1 MFGVIGFVARRRLKA
16 CKQRLENLFF
26 GWIRFASGNPADGD
40 VSAGDAIQR
49 AFRIARQVTCDEKK
63 HAKHYRDYAHCP
75 DSHSDYKRS
84 GKRQVPARFWLAEP
98 RRILSFEPMEFSP
111 QQDAALKAVS
121 RWLRDGRPQVFRL
134 FGYAGTGKTTL
145 ARHFAEHVDGSVQFA
160 AFTGK
165 AAQVLRSKG
174 AVNARTIHSLIYRP
188 RGEEAVSDESTGRTT
203 MSPTFSLNRQSPVAK
218 AALIVIDECSMVD
231 EALGRDLMSFG
242 TPILVLGDPG
252 QLPPIS
258 GGGFFT
264 DHEPD
269 ILLTE
274 IHRQARDNPIIRLA
288 LDVREGREFMQGNYG
303 TAQVIGKA
311 DVTQDLV
318 LAADQVLVGANRTR
332 RLYNRRIRALKGY
345 EGETPV
351 VGDKLVCLRNDP
363 AKGLLNGS
371 LWKVMT
377 SSRETVKPGI
387 NLLVSPEE
395 DDPDRGVSKIKLLK
409 AAFEEPE
416 SDIPWST
423 KKRYDDFDFGYALT
437 VHKAQGSQWDNVVL
451 FDESYAFKD
460 TRQRW
465 LYTAITRAAER
476 LTVVR

>member
-1 MFGVIGFVARRRLKA
+1 M
-16 CKQRLENLFF
+16 Q
-26 GWIRFASGNPADGD
+26 
-40 VSAGDAIQR
+40 
-49 AFRIARQVTCDEKK
+49 
-63 HAKHYRDYAHCP
+63 
-75 DSHSDYKRS
+75 
-84 GKRQVPARFWLAEP
+84 
-98 RRILSFEPMEFSP
+98 FSP
-111 QQDAALKAVS
+111 QQDEALKAVEL
-121 RWLRDGRPQVFRL
+121 WLKGGGPQIFRL

-145 ARHFAEHVDGSVQFA
+145 ARYFAEHVDGQVQFA

-174 AVNARTIHSLIYRP
+174 ATNARTIHSLIYRP
-188 RGEEAVSDESTGRTT
+188 RGEEAVEDESTGKTS
-203 MSPTFSLNRQSPVAK
+203 MSPTFSLNRQSPIARAK
-218 AALIVIDECSMVD
+218 LVVIDECSMVD
-231 EALGRDLMSFG
+231 EQLGRDLMSFG
-242 TPILVLGDPG
+242 TPILVLGDPA

-264 DHEPD
+264 EHEPD
-269 ILLTE
+269 YLLTE

-288 LDVREGREFMQGNYG
+288 LDVREGREFMHGDFG
-303 TAQVIGKA
+303 TAQVIGRG
-311 DVTQDLV
+311 DVDQELV
-318 LAADQVLVGANRTR
+318 LAADQVLVGTNRTR
-332 RLYNRRIRALKGY
+332 RRYNQRLRELKGFDAAY
-345 EGETPV
+345 PQA
-351 VGDKLVCLRNDP
+351 GDKLVCLRNDP

-395 DDPDRGVSKIKLLK
+395 DDPDRGIAKIKLLK
-409 AAFEEPE
+409 AAFEDPE
-416 SDIPWST
+416 ADIPWQT
-423 KKRYDDFDFGYALT
+423 KKRFDDFDYGYALT

-465 LYTAITRAAER
+465 LYTAITRAAQK